1 MSQSATPA
9 TRIEDTRRYFCRTR
23 QRHGHTALTW
33 TVADGCEWQ
42 TVASGNGCE
51 RLRTVANGCERCG
64 WLGTVADGCAPFGK
78 HIVNPQTVRVKPEPL
93 LRIGENT
100 DFQAKTLFV
109 FIVAK

>member
-1 MSQSATPA
+1 M
-9 TRIEDTRRYFCRTR
+9 
-23 QRHGHTALTW
+23 
-33 TVADGCEWQ
+33 DGCGRLR
-42 TVASGNGCE
+42 TVASGKRLRVANGCE

-64 WLGTVADGCAPFGK
+64 WLRTVADGCAPFGK